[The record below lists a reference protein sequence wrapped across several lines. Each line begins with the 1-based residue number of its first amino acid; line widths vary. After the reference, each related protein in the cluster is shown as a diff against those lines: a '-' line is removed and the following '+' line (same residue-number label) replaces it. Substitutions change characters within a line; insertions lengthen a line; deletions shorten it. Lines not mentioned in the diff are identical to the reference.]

1 MLHMHLPS
9 DARIVDEVF
18 SLTGTPKCR
27 DEGWLMAMVSTYGK
41 TTRELKEFTWND
53 DDSIS
58 IPSKKRPVRPLHP
71 QWVYLFQL
79 KEKQP
84 SKLKSRWSSLAK
96 SLEKK
101 QKDGLVNLSLD
112 SLLLAYKIRKVY
124 YTPLKQS
131 ERSLV
136 AA

>member
-1 MLHMHLPS
+1 
-9 DARIVDEVF
+9 
-18 SLTGTPKCR
+18 
-27 DEGWLMAMVSTYGK
+27 MA
-41 TTRELKEFTWND
+41 
-53 DDSIS
+53 
-58 IPSKKRPVRPLHP
+58 
-71 QWVYLFQL
+71 
-79 KEKQP
+79 KQP